1 MKIGVFVFQTDD
13 VLDPAVLAKTA
24 EELGF
29 ESFWVPEHAVIPLRT
44 SSPYRGSGD
53 GSIPESYGRIVDPF
67 IALARA
73 SAATQTIKLGTAI
86 CLVPE
91 RNPLLLAKEIATLD
105 RFSGGRFLFGIG
117 AGWLKEE
124 TEIMGGD
131 FPHRWTQARE
141 AILAMKELWTKAEAE
156 FHGKYYD
163 FPPVRSFPKPAQQ
176 PHPPILVGGNAPNVL
191 KRVVAWGN
199 GWMPGRVSVADI
211 RRGCATL
218 RELAEQAGRDPMSLE
233 VMTFG
238 GAGQFRDR
246 ASIKEMEE
254 AGARRVTIWLTQT
267 AGEALLAEMEELA
280 RQVLPA

>member
-13 VLDPAVLAKTA
+13 VLDPAVLAKKA

-29 ESFWVPEHAVIPLRT
+29 ESFWVPEHPVIPLRA
-44 SSPYRGSGD
+44 SSPYRGSAD

-199 GWMPGRVSVADI
+199 GWMPGRVSAADI

-218 RELAEQAGRDPMSLE
+218 RELAEQAGRDPMSIE
-233 VMTFG
+233 VMAFG
-238 GAGQFRDR
+238 SAGQFRDR
-246 ASIKEMEE
+246 TSIKEMEE